1 MVFVVILLKSIVL
14 IDYALTVKDS
24 YLGVVLLFHLLR
36 KGNQVLFINL
46 VKSR

>member
-24 YLGVVLLFHLLR
+24 YLGVVRLLHLLR
-36 KGNQVLFINL
+36 KGNQVLFIIW
-46 VKSR
+46 